1 MSKLTIAEKLR
12 KREPIARED
21 IKDMLD
27 RVMYHHTYEIF
38 PGSCDTNMDV
48 MICFVPADGWYAL
61 KLYRNYNSKSP
72 SSENIARFV
81 LAVRAVLPPA
91 LDSDG
96 WTGLPSEAYKF
107 PASPEFAKLEQM
119 LTAECVMHW
128 GAQSKDCDGM
138 M

>member
-1 MSKLTIAEKLR
+1 MSELTIAEKLR
-12 KREPIARED
+12 KNEPVTRED
-21 IKDMLD
+21 IKNMLD
-27 RVMYHHTYEIF
+27 RVLCYHTYEIF
-38 PGSCDTNMDV
+38 PGGLDTNMDT
-48 MICFVPADGWYAL
+48 MMCFVPADGWYAL
-61 KLYRNYNSKSP
+61 KLYRNYDGKNP
-72 SSENIARFV
+72 SSENFARFT

-96 WTGLPSEAYKF
+96 WTGLPFEVSKF

-128 GAQSKDCDGM
+128 GAQSSAGDGM